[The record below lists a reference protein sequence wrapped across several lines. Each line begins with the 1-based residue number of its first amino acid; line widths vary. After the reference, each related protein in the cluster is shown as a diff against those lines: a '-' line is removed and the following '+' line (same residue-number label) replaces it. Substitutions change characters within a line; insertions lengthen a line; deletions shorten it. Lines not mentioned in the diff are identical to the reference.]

1 MFTLR
6 YIFNSRGTL
15 INKFINSYSF
25 IFLIQKS
32 KALSKSKLNFVID
45 QGIQQFLLDRYFK
58 NEITLKK
65 AKELSIKLSK
75 KKWSADKYLFLSCS
89 IEEMRYRITHSKK
102 HIQQIN
108 NENIDNYCK
117 RYLKAFKKFNL
128 EKKIKNKL

>member
-128 EKKIKNKL
+128 EKRIKNKL

>member
-1 MFTLR
+1 
-6 YIFNSRGTL
+6 
-15 INKFINSYSF
+15 
-25 IFLIQKS
+25 
-32 KALSKSKLNFVID
+32 LSKSKLNFVID

-128 EKKIKNKL
+128 EKRIKNKL